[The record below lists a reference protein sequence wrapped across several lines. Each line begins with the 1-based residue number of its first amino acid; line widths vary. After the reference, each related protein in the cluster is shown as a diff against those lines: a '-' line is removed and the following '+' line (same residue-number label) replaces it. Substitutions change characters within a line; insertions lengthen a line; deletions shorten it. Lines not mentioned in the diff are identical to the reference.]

1 MLNPTRPMP
10 ISSYWNMGNKIKI
23 VSTMLDGNKQTHE
36 IREYEQVKLFC
47 KGDWYCYPHWELQ
60 LWFWN
65 WTRILLHIWHTGSLY
80 FTEHTW
86 SESQHSNP
94 NYPIILLSNIS
105 SQVCDFQQIQYK
117 HNICKGK
124 GLTNLTVCNK
134 NCKALPSF
142 QNIRHIIPQSPRV
155 LISLKV

>member
-1 MLNPTRPMP
+1 MP

-65 WTRILLHIWHTGSLY
+65 WTQVLLHIWHTGSLY
-80 FTEHTW
+80 FTEHTC
-86 SESQHSNP
+86 SDLNTANP
-94 NYPIILLSNIS
+94 TILSYCFQIYPVRFVIFNKFNINTRYAKEKVW
-105 SQVCDFQQIQYK
+105 QMWQY
-117 HNICKGK
+117 
-124 GLTNLTVCNK
+124 
-134 NCKALPSF
+134 A
-142 QNIRHIIPQSPRV
+142 IRIVRYSHH
-155 LISLKV
+155 LKI